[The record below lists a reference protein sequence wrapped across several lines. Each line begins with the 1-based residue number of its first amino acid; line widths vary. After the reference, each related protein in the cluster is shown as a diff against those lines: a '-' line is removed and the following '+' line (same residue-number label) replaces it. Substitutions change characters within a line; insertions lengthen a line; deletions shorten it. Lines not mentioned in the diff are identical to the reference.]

1 MHISKRLQALKPS
14 ETLAITAQ
22 ARLLQAQGHDVIA
35 LAAGEPDFP
44 PPDHVRQAVAREA
57 VEGLTRYGLAAGSLE
72 ARKALAGWLERSR
85 GLTYQ
90 PDQIVLTNGGK
101 HALYEALAGLIDP
114 GDEVLILAP
123 YWVTYP
129 AHVELLGGV
138 PKFLGAGDSTGFK
151 VGPDELRAALGP
163 KTRCVIFN
171 NPNNPTGA
179 YFDPAEVRAFT
190 EICVNAGV
198 PILSDEV
205 YDAIVYTEGPYLSP
219 AAVSA
224 EAADRTVVLNS
235 LSKTYAMPGWRIGY
249 LAGPLDWMKKVA
261 AFQGQ
266 ITHHPSSLA
275 QAAIA
280 AAYDG
285 DQECVEDMRRAF
297 RQRRDFLLETVPRI
311 PGFEVAAVPQGAFYL
326 FPRITRLIEVL
337 PEGSGSAEACSWLL
351 DQAKVALVP
360 GAAFGAEGFLRISY
374 AASLNDLQKAVER
387 LGEATAALGIN

>member
-1 MHISKRLQALKPS
+1 MQHGGYHNLNLAMQKFSPLFDNHHSAVFHIA
-14 ETLAITAQ
+14 
-22 ARLLQAQGHDVIA
+22 D
-35 LAAGEPDFP
+35 
-44 PPDHVRQAVAREA
+44 
-57 VEGLTRYGLAAGSLE
+57 
-72 ARKALAGWLERSR
+72 
-85 GLTYQ
+85 
-90 PDQIVLTNGGK
+90 
-101 HALYEALAGLIDP
+101 ALAGLIDP

-129 AHVELLGGV
+129 AQVELLGGV
-138 PKFLGAGDSTGFK
+138 AKFLGATDSTGFK
-151 VGPDELRAALGP
+151 VGPEELRAALGP

-171 NPNNPTGA
+171 NPCNPTGA
-179 YFDPAEVRAFT
+179 YYNPAEVRAFT
-190 EICVNAGV
+190 EVCMDAGV

-205 YDAIVYTEGPYLSP
+205 YDAIVYTEGHYLSP

-224 EAADRTVVLNS
+224 EAAAQTVVLNS

-285 DQECVEDMRRAF
+285 DQECVEVMRRAF
-297 RQRRDFLLETVPRI
+297 RQRRDFLLETVPHI
-311 PGFEVAAVPQGAFYL
+311 PGFEVAVAPQGAFYL
-326 FPRITRLIEVL
+326 FPRITRLIEAL
-337 PEGSGSAEACSWLL
+337 PEGGGSAEACSWLL

-374 AASLNDLQKAVER
+374 AASMEDLKKAVER
-387 LGEATAALGIN
+387 LGEVTAALGID